1 MCSLMVFTEH
11 MQQHIG
17 CLLLNVKVSH
27 ISAIVMTETSL
38 HKEHMQEQTPLLS
51 VPNKLQRTKTRYNND
66 KQADGKLSHVLNI
79 CKQNV
84 DGVREMLRFFSLT
97 SV

>member
-1 MCSLMVFTEH
+1 

-17 CLLLNVKVSH
+17 CLLLSVKVSH